1 MSDEARHSGE
11 QGHEGDAAGSPAP
24 AEGAAGS
31 PAAGGAPTPPRKPD
45 PGVRAEAIRIL
56 AEVERG
62 AWSDRLLQA
71 RSPRFEDPRER
82 RFLNVL
88 VLSTLRWQG
97 ALDRILAPFVHG
109 GLARLRPEVRA
120 ALRLGVAQATVLG
133 KQPAIAG
140 DTTVSAMRAV
150 GGPRPAGL
158 VNAVLRQVFAGE
170 IPEPDPAATVPA
182 WLHRR
187 WVLRYGRERT
197 DRLVRAALRPARPFL
212 VARPDRGGREA
223 VAEALAREGV
233 ETRPARRHPW
243 GLVVQKGAPQLT
255 ASFDRGDFLLV
266 DEGAALVASLALPAD
281 GKAVADLAAAPGGKA
296 AILAQGKTA
305 GIVALEI
312 FPRRARHLAGLL
324 ATRAPSGRAAAVVAD
339 ATRPPLPRERFGT
352 VLLDAPC
359 SGTGTFRRRP
369 EKRHRVRPDD
379 IPDCAARQARM
390 LAAAAPLVAPGGAL
404 VYAVCSL
411 EEEEGIGQVRSFLAS
426 HPEFT
431 PVDPAEVLG
440 AAAEGLV
447 ATEDGIPFLATR
459 PEEEETD
466 GFFAARLRRRGG

>member
-1 MSDEARHSGE
+1 MNDEARHPEEERRDAETGPG
-11 QGHEGDAAGSPAP
+11 GHAASESDPGKAGDRPG
-24 AEGAAGS
+24 
-31 PAAGGAPTPPRKPD
+31 KPD
-45 PGVRAEAIRIL
+45 PGVRAEAIRVL

-62 AWSDRLLQA
+62 AWSDRLLQS
-71 RSPRFEDPRER
+71 RSRRFADARER

-88 VLSTLRWQG
+88 VLATLRWQG

-140 DTTVSAMRAV
+140 DTTVSAMRAL

-158 VNAVLRQVFAGE
+158 VNAVLRQVFSGE
-170 IPEPDPAATVPA
+170 VPQPDPAATIPA

-187 WVLRYGRERT
+187 WVLRYGAERT
-197 DRLVRAALRPARPFL
+197 ERLVQAALRPARPFL
-212 VARPDRGGREA
+212 VARPDRGGRERL
-223 VAEALAREGV
+223 AEALAREGV

-255 ASFDRGDFLLV
+255 EAFARGDFLLV
-266 DEGAALVASLALPAD
+266 DEGAALVAALAMPTD
-281 GKAVADLAAAPGGKA
+281 GEAVADLAAAPGGKA
-296 AILAQGKTA
+296 AILAQGETA

-312 FPRRARHLAGLL
+312 FPRRARNLAALL
-324 ATRAPSGRAAAVVAD
+324 ARRAPAGKVAPIVAD

-369 EKRHRVRPDD
+369 EKRHRVRPED
-379 IPDCAARQARM
+379 IPDCAERQARM
-390 LAAAAPLVAPGGAL
+390 LDAAAPLVAPGGVL

-411 EEEEGIGQVRSFLAS
+411 EEEEGIGQARAFLER
-426 HPEFT
+426 HPGFV
-431 PVDPAEVLG
+431 PVDPGAVLG
-440 AAAEGLV
+440 SAADGLV
-447 ATEDGIPFLATR
+447 AEEGGIPYLATR
-459 PEEEETD
+459 PEDEDTD
-466 GFFAARLRRRGG
+466 GFVAVRFARRTG